1 MVPMNILLIDDHA
14 LFAKSLE
21 IALEDYPEINQF
33 HSLQNVENVITI
45 INEFK
50 PDITL
55 LDINLSNISSEDGLE
70 VAKIILDSKCNTKIV
85 ILTGY
90 DLPVYQYE
98 AQKLGVSGFINKNVL
113 PEALL
118 QILSEINKGACY
130 FPISTENIEELTNSE
145 KQILQLL
152 CDGYKRKEIASMLY
166 ASDRT
171 ISNHIQHIF
180 NKLDVSSALEA
191 VTKGIKLGYI
201 QPNY

>member
-113 PEALL
+113 PEALI